1 VDLETKINY
10 PLVVTD
16 LEVGYTD
23 NPPLLTDVSFKV
35 AKGEIFGLLGPS
47 GCGKSTLLRHLVGLE
62 RAKTGTIELFGQD
75 LWIGNGAYLDEFRRM
90 FGVMYQGGALFGDL
104 TLLENVSLPLVEFTD
119 LSPGAIKMAAQLKL
133 SLVGLSGFEYYLPA
147 SLSGGMQKRA
157 AIARALALEP
167 GLLFL
172 DEPSAGL
179 DPVTSSGLDQL
190 IVTLAR
196 NLSLS
201 FVIVTHELHSIMA
214 TLDRAILLDKELKGI
229 AAAGSPHFLAHESDS
244 PAAITFFRRSES
256 LLAPRNT

>member
-1 VDLETKINY
+1 MDLETKIIY

-16 LEVGYTD
+16 LEVAYTGS
-23 NPPLLTDVSFKV
+23 PPLLTDISFNV

-62 RAKTGTIELFGQD
+62 RARTGKIELFGQD
-75 LWIGNGAYLDEFRRM
+75 LWAKNGALLDQHRRK

-104 TLLENVSLPLVEFTD
+104 NLLDNVSLPLTEFTD
-119 LSPGAIKMAAQLKL
+119 LPLGAVRAAAQLKL
-133 SLVGLSGFEYYLPA
+133 GLVGLSGFEYYMPA
-147 SLSGGMQKRA
+147 SLSGGMRKRA

-179 DPVTSSGLDQL
+179 DPVTSAELDEL

-196 NLSLS
+196 NLDIS
-201 FVIVTHELHSIMA
+201 FVIVTHELHSVMA
-214 TLDRAILLDKELKGI
+214 TLDRAILLDKKKKGI
-229 AAAGSPHFLAHESDS
+229 AAMGTPHFLAYESDC
-244 PAAITFFRRSES
+244 PAAAIFFRRQELTVKA
-256 LLAPRNT
+256 LL